1 MVNQTENSAELFAV
15 VGAGYRTYE
24 PPKRKRT
31 FREKLKGKPI
41 FSPILRFEK
50 REIHT
55 VFLCFPNLAL
65 TKNLSPRLLA
75 KSCGAALKT
84 GISGR
89 KTRKK
94 EDRMPK
100 RKPSFNTIY
109 ISERVQE
116 CLRPIARCALTTVVA
131 PMGYGK
137 TTAINWFLAE
147 KTKGGKAVAIRLSIY
162 SEKLPMLWRSAQDAF
177 RFAGLDVLSAFDFP
191 TGEAAA
197 TLVLEELCR
206 AFSSGKTAYYLFL
219 DDFHLLRDER
229 AVRFICRISARLPEN
244 AHLIVASRDRFLP
257 AGEIVRLGGNL
268 HQIGMEQLRLNHT
281 ELAVYAHRC
290 GADLSEQQL
299 EALLRSSEGWFS
311 AIYLNLR
318 ALSERGRLPDGS
330 SDIFEMF
337 TAAMIDPLEPD
348 RQEFLAVMGL
358 ADEFTAEMAR
368 FVTENPETDAI
379 IQDLTCQNAFVTR
392 LPDSQR
398 YRFHHMMKECAL
410 RKFHT
415 LPQTVQTRYWNRFG
429 SWYGAHGQYLHAL
442 GAYGRSGNNDAALTI
457 IEKDAGNLLS
467 ALHPEELL
475 ERLNA
480 CPEEVLMRHPT
491 AILVLMRRL
500 FTWRQIPKMLQLKA
514 LLERAIAERSDMPE
528 EERGNL
534 LGECDLIMSFL
545 MYNDITKMSQLHRSA
560 SRQMSRPAVT
570 IQAGSSWTFGSPSV
584 LMMYYRAP
592 GELQKEM
599 HEMHECMPHYYRIT
613 NGHGLG
619 AELVMDAEASFM
631 QGKLREAEIGLA
643 RARAAI
649 AGSGQEN
656 MALCCDFLELRLLG
670 SGGRRRLDVKARAEA
685 LLARHDVVLL
695 NMFESILA
703 YYYALLQEAE
713 KIPDVFRIH
722 RLDTVNYFA
731 PGKPMMELIENQV
744 YLAQGEFPRVI
755 GRSEP
760 QLAVCESLHYA
771 LVALHIRLQT
781 ASAYEALGNRAMAR
795 KLLVRALEDAEP
807 DGFVLPFAENA
818 PYLMDHY
825 SALSRELETPF
836 AASVC
841 ELSGR
846 WLSRQQT
853 SGSRQE
859 PIEALRELSERE
871 RSVAQLMALRKT
883 NREIAETLFLS
894 EGTVKQYINRIYSK
908 LQLTGTAQE
917 KRRALTALLQK
928 N

>member
-1 MVNQTENSAELFAV
+1 
-15 VGAGYRTYE
+15 
-24 PPKRKRT
+24 
-31 FREKLKGKPI
+31 
-41 FSPILRFEK
+41 
-50 REIHT
+50 
-55 VFLCFPNLAL
+55 
-65 TKNLSPRLLA
+65 
-75 KSCGAALKT
+75 
-84 GISGR
+84 
-89 KTRKK
+89 
-94 EDRMPK
+94 MPK

-268 HQIGMEQLRLNHT
+268 HQIGMEHLRLNHT

-290 GADLSEQQL
+290 GAELSEQQL

-318 ALSERGRLPDGS
+318 ALSERGRLPDAS

-337 TAAMIDPLEPD
+337 TAAMIDPLPPG

-410 RKFHT
+410 RKFRT
-415 LPQTVQTRYWNRFG
+415 LPEQSQICYWNRFG
-429 SWYGAHGQYLHAL
+429 SWYGAQGQYLHAL
-442 GAYGRSGNNDAALTI
+442 SAYRMSGNSDAALTI

-480 CPEEVLMRHPT
+480 CPEEVLTRHPT

-514 LLERAIAERSDMPE
+514 LLERAIAESPDMPE

-545 MYNDITKMSQLHRSA
+545 MYNDITKMSELHRSA

-592 GELQKEM
+592 GELQKET

-631 QGKLREAEIGLA
+631 QGKLREAEIGLE

-649 AGSGQEN
+649 AGSRQEN
-656 MALCCDFLELRLLG
+656 MALCCDFLELRLLR

-713 KIPDVFRIH
+713 KIPDVFRLH

-760 QLAVCESLHYA
+760 LLSGCESLHYA

-818 PYLMDHY
+818 PYLMNHY

-841 ELSGR
+841 ELSER
-846 WLSRQQT
+846 WPSRQQT

>member
-1 MVNQTENSAELFAV
+1 
-15 VGAGYRTYE
+15 
-24 PPKRKRT
+24 
-31 FREKLKGKPI
+31 
-41 FSPILRFEK
+41 
-50 REIHT
+50 
-55 VFLCFPNLAL
+55 
-65 TKNLSPRLLA
+65 
-75 KSCGAALKT
+75 
-84 GISGR
+84 
-89 KTRKK
+89 
-94 EDRMPK
+94 MPK

-147 KTKGGKAVAIRLSIY
+147 KTKGGKAVAIRMSIY

-257 AGEIVRLGGNL
+257 AGGIVRLGGNL
-268 HQIGMEQLRLNHT
+268 HQIGMEHLRLNHT

-290 GADLSEQQL
+290 GAELSEQQL

-318 ALSERGRLPDGS
+318 ALSERGRLPDAS

-337 TAAMIDPLEPD
+337 TAAMIDPLPPG

-410 RKFHT
+410 RKFRT
-415 LPQTVQTRYWNRFG
+415 LPEQSQICYWNRFG
-429 SWYGAHGQYLHAL
+429 SWYGAQGQYLHAL
-442 GAYGRSGNNDAALTI
+442 GAYGRSGNSDAALTI

-480 CPEEVLMRHPT
+480 CPEEVLTRHPT

-514 LLERAIAERSDMPE
+514 LLERAIAESPDMPE

-545 MYNDITKMSQLHRSA
+545 MYNDITKMSELHRSA

-592 GELQKEM
+592 GELQKETR
-599 HEMHECMPHYYRIT
+599 EMHECMPHYYRIT

-631 QGKLREAEIGLA
+631 QGKLHEAEIGLA

-713 KIPDVFRIH
+713 KIPDVFRLH

-755 GRSEP
+755 GRSEA
-760 QLAVCESLHYA
+760 LMSGCESLHYA

-818 PYLMDHY
+818 PYLMNHY

-841 ELSGR
+841 ELSER

>member
-1 MVNQTENSAELFAV
+1 
-15 VGAGYRTYE
+15 
-24 PPKRKRT
+24 
-31 FREKLKGKPI
+31 
-41 FSPILRFEK
+41 
-50 REIHT
+50 
-55 VFLCFPNLAL
+55 
-65 TKNLSPRLLA
+65 
-75 KSCGAALKT
+75 
-84 GISGR
+84 
-89 KTRKK
+89 
-94 EDRMPK
+94 MPK

-268 HQIGMEQLRLNHT
+268 HQIGMEHLRLNHT

-290 GADLSEQQL
+290 GAELSEQQL

-318 ALSERGRLPDGS
+318 ALSERGRLPDAS

-337 TAAMIDPLEPD
+337 TAAMIDPLPPG

-410 RKFHT
+410 RKFRT
-415 LPQTVQTRYWNRFG
+415 LPEQSQICYWNRFG
-429 SWYGAHGQYLHAL
+429 SWYGAQGQYLHAL
-442 GAYGRSGNNDAALTI
+442 SAYRMSGNSDAALTI

-480 CPEEVLMRHPT
+480 CPEEVLTRHPT

-514 LLERAIAERSDMPE
+514 LLERAIAESPDMPE

-545 MYNDITKMSQLHRSA
+545 MYNDITKMSELHRSA

-592 GELQKEM
+592 GELQKET

-631 QGKLREAEIGLA
+631 QGKLREAEIGLE

-649 AGSGQEN
+649 VGSGQEN
-656 MALCCDFLELRLLG
+656 MALCCDFLELRLLR

-713 KIPDVFRIH
+713 KIPDVFRLH

-760 QLAVCESLHYA
+760 LLSGCESLHYA

-795 KLLVRALEDAEP
+795 KLLIRALEDAEP

-818 PYLMDHY
+818 PYLMNHY

-841 ELSGR
+841 ELSER

>member
-1 MVNQTENSAELFAV
+1 
-15 VGAGYRTYE
+15 
-24 PPKRKRT
+24 
-31 FREKLKGKPI
+31 
-41 FSPILRFEK
+41 
-50 REIHT
+50 
-55 VFLCFPNLAL
+55 
-65 TKNLSPRLLA
+65 
-75 KSCGAALKT
+75 
-84 GISGR
+84 
-89 KTRKK
+89 
-94 EDRMPK
+94 MPK

-109 ISERVQE
+109 ISKRVQE
-116 CLRPIARCALTTVVA
+116 CLCPIAHCALTTVVA

-147 KTKGGKAVAIRLSIY
+147 KTKGGKAVAIRMSIY

-177 RFAGLDVLSAFDFP
+177 RFAGLDVLSAYDFP

-229 AVRFICRISARLPEN
+229 AVRFICRISARLPDN

-268 HQIGMEQLRLNHT
+268 HQIGMEHLRLNHT

-290 GADLSEQQL
+290 GAELSEQQL

-318 ALSERGRLPDGS
+318 ALSERGRLPDAS

-337 TAAMIDPLEPD
+337 TAAMIDPLPPG

-410 RKFHT
+410 RKFRT
-415 LPQTVQTRYWNRFG
+415 LPEQSQICYWNRFG

-480 CPEEVLMRHPT
+480 CPEEVLTRHPT

-514 LLERAIAERSDMPE
+514 LLERAIAESPDMPE

-545 MYNDITKMSQLHRSA
+545 LYNDITKMSRLHRSA

-592 GELQKEM
+592 GELQKET

-631 QGKLREAEIGLA
+631 QGKLREAEIGLE

-649 AGSGQEN
+649 AGSRQEN
-656 MALCCDFLELRLLG
+656 MALCCDFLELRLLR
-670 SGGRRRLDVKARAEA
+670 SGGRHRLDIKARAEA

-703 YYYALLQEAE
+703 YYYALLQEPE
-713 KIPDVFRIH
+713 KIPDVFRLH

-760 QLAVCESLHYA
+760 LLSGCGSLHYA

-818 PYLMDHY
+818 PYLMNHY

-836 AASVC
+836 AAAVC
-841 ELSGR
+841 ELSER

-859 PIEALRELSERE
+859 PIKALRELSERE

>member
-1 MVNQTENSAELFAV
+1 
-15 VGAGYRTYE
+15 
-24 PPKRKRT
+24 
-31 FREKLKGKPI
+31 
-41 FSPILRFEK
+41 
-50 REIHT
+50 
-55 VFLCFPNLAL
+55 
-65 TKNLSPRLLA
+65 
-75 KSCGAALKT
+75 
-84 GISGR
+84 
-89 KTRKK
+89 
-94 EDRMPK
+94 MPK

-147 KTKGGKAVAIRLSIY
+147 KTKGGKAVAIRMSIY

-268 HQIGMEQLRLNHT
+268 HQIGMEHLRLNHT

-290 GADLSEQQL
+290 GAELSEQQL

-318 ALSERGRLPDGS
+318 ALSERGRLPDVS

-337 TAAMIDPLEPD
+337 TAAMIDPLPPG

-410 RKFHT
+410 RKFRT
-415 LPQTVQTRYWNRFG
+415 LPEQSQICYWNRFG
-429 SWYGAHGQYLHAL
+429 SWYGAQGQYLHAL
-442 GAYGRSGNNDAALTI
+442 GAYGRSGNSDAALTI

-480 CPEEVLMRHPT
+480 CPEEVLTRHPT

-514 LLERAIAERSDMPE
+514 LLERAIAESPDMPE

-545 MYNDITKMSQLHRSA
+545 MYNDITKMSELHRSA

-592 GELQKEM
+592 GELQKETR
-599 HEMHECMPHYYRIT
+599 EMHECMPHYYRIT

-631 QGKLREAEIGLA
+631 QGKLHEAEIGLA

-713 KIPDVFRIH
+713 KIPDVFRLH

-760 QLAVCESLHYA
+760 LLSGCESLHYA

-818 PYLMDHY
+818 PYLMNHY

-841 ELSGR
+841 ELSER

-859 PIEALRELSERE
+859 PIEALRELSESE

>member
-1 MVNQTENSAELFAV
+1 
-15 VGAGYRTYE
+15 
-24 PPKRKRT
+24 
-31 FREKLKGKPI
+31 
-41 FSPILRFEK
+41 
-50 REIHT
+50 
-55 VFLCFPNLAL
+55 
-65 TKNLSPRLLA
+65 
-75 KSCGAALKT
+75 
-84 GISGR
+84 
-89 KTRKK
+89 
-94 EDRMPK
+94 MPK

-191 TGEAAA
+191 TSEAAA

-229 AVRFICRISARLPEN
+229 AVRFICRISARLPDN

-268 HQIGMEQLRLNHT
+268 HQIGMEHLRLNHT

-290 GADLSEQQL
+290 GAELSEQQL

-318 ALSERGRLPDGS
+318 ALSERGRLPDAS

-337 TAAMIDPLEPD
+337 TAAMIDPLPPG

-410 RKFHT
+410 RKFRT
-415 LPQTVQTRYWNRFG
+415 LPEQSQICYWNRFG
-429 SWYGAHGQYLHAL
+429 SWYGAQGQYLHAL
-442 GAYGRSGNNDAALTI
+442 GAYRMSGNSDAALTI

-480 CPEEVLMRHPT
+480 CPEEVLTRHPT

-514 LLERAIAERSDMPE
+514 LLERAIAESPDMPE

-545 MYNDITKMSQLHRSA
+545 MYNDITKMSELHRSA

-592 GELQKEM
+592 GELQKET

-649 AGSGQEN
+649 VGSGQEN
-656 MALCCDFLELRLLG
+656 MALCCDFLELRLLR

-713 KIPDVFRIH
+713 KIPDVFRLH

-760 QLAVCESLHYA
+760 LLSGCESLHYA

-818 PYLMDHY
+818 PYLMNHY

-841 ELSGR
+841 EASGQ

>member
-1 MVNQTENSAELFAV
+1 
-15 VGAGYRTYE
+15 
-24 PPKRKRT
+24 
-31 FREKLKGKPI
+31 
-41 FSPILRFEK
+41 
-50 REIHT
+50 
-55 VFLCFPNLAL
+55 
-65 TKNLSPRLLA
+65 
-75 KSCGAALKT
+75 
-84 GISGR
+84 
-89 KTRKK
+89 
-94 EDRMPK
+94 MPK

-191 TGEAAA
+191 TSEAAA

-268 HQIGMEQLRLNHT
+268 HQIGMEHLRLNHT

-290 GADLSEQQL
+290 GAELSEQQL

-318 ALSERGRLPDGS
+318 ALSERGRLPDAS

-337 TAAMIDPLEPD
+337 TAAMIDPLPPD

-410 RKFHT
+410 RKFRT
-415 LPQTVQTRYWNRFG
+415 LPEQSQICYWNRFG
-429 SWYGAHGQYLHAL
+429 SWYGVQGQYLHAL
-442 GAYGRSGNNDAALTI
+442 GAYGRSGNSDAALTI

-514 LLERAIAERSDMPE
+514 LLERAIAESPDMPE

-545 MYNDITKMSQLHRSA
+545 MYNDITKMSELHRSA
-560 SRQMSRPAVT
+560 SRQMSRSAVT

-592 GELQKEM
+592 GELQKET

-631 QGKLREAEIGLA
+631 QGKLHEAEIGLA

-713 KIPDVFRIH
+713 KIPDVFRLH

-760 QLAVCESLHYA
+760 LLSGCESLHYA

-795 KLLVRALEDAEP
+795 KLLARALEDAEP

-818 PYLMDHY
+818 PYLMNHY

-841 ELSGR
+841 ELSER

>member
-1 MVNQTENSAELFAV
+1 
-15 VGAGYRTYE
+15 
-24 PPKRKRT
+24 
-31 FREKLKGKPI
+31 
-41 FSPILRFEK
+41 
-50 REIHT
+50 
-55 VFLCFPNLAL
+55 
-65 TKNLSPRLLA
+65 
-75 KSCGAALKT
+75 
-84 GISGR
+84 
-89 KTRKK
+89 
-94 EDRMPK
+94 MPK

-147 KTKGGKAVAIRLSIY
+147 KTKGGKAVAIRMSIY

-268 HQIGMEQLRLNHT
+268 HQIGMEHLRLNHT

-290 GADLSEQQL
+290 GAELSEQQL

-318 ALSERGRLPDGS
+318 ALSERGRLPDAS

-337 TAAMIDPLEPD
+337 TAAMIDPLPPG

-410 RKFHT
+410 RKFRT
-415 LPQTVQTRYWNRFG
+415 LPEQSQICYWNRFG
-429 SWYGAHGQYLHAL
+429 SWYGAQGQYLHAL
-442 GAYGRSGNNDAALTI
+442 GAYGRSGNSDAALTI

-480 CPEEVLMRHPT
+480 CPEEVLTRHPT

-514 LLERAIAERSDMPE
+514 LLERAIAESPDMPE

-545 MYNDITKMSQLHRSA
+545 MYNDITKMSELHRSA

-592 GELQKEM
+592 GELQKET

-631 QGKLREAEIGLA
+631 QGKLHEAEIGLA

-713 KIPDVFRIH
+713 RIPDVFRLH

-760 QLAVCESLHYA
+760 LLSGCESLHYA

-818 PYLMDHY
+818 PYLMNHY

-841 ELSGR
+841 ELSER

-859 PIEALRELSERE
+859 PIEALRELSESE

>member
-1 MVNQTENSAELFAV
+1 
-15 VGAGYRTYE
+15 
-24 PPKRKRT
+24 
-31 FREKLKGKPI
+31 
-41 FSPILRFEK
+41 
-50 REIHT
+50 
-55 VFLCFPNLAL
+55 
-65 TKNLSPRLLA
+65 
-75 KSCGAALKT
+75 
-84 GISGR
+84 
-89 KTRKK
+89 
-94 EDRMPK
+94 MPK

-109 ISERVQE
+109 ISKRVQE
-116 CLRPIARCALTTVVA
+116 CLCPIAHCALTTVVA

-147 KTKGGKAVAIRLSIY
+147 KTKGGKAVAIRMSIY

-177 RFAGLDVLSAFDFP
+177 RFAGLDVLSAYDFP

-229 AVRFICRISARLPEN
+229 AVRFICRISARLPDN

-268 HQIGMEQLRLNHT
+268 HQIGMEHLRLNHT

-290 GADLSEQQL
+290 GAELSEQQL

-318 ALSERGRLPDGS
+318 ALSERGRLPDAS

-337 TAAMIDPLEPD
+337 TAAMIDPLPPG

-410 RKFHT
+410 RKFRT
-415 LPQTVQTRYWNRFG
+415 LPEQSQICYWNRFG

-480 CPEEVLMRHPT
+480 CPEEVLTRHPT

-514 LLERAIAERSDMPE
+514 LLERAIAESPDMPE

-545 MYNDITKMSQLHRSA
+545 MYNDITKMSRLHRSA

-592 GELQKEM
+592 GELQKET

-631 QGKLREAEIGLA
+631 QGKLREAEIGLE

-656 MALCCDFLELRLLG
+656 MALCCDFLELRLLR
-670 SGGRRRLDVKARAEA
+670 SGGRHRLDIKARAEA

-703 YYYALLQEAE
+703 YYYALLQEPE

-760 QLAVCESLHYA
+760 LLSVCGSLHYA

-818 PYLMDHY
+818 PYLMNHY

-841 ELSGR
+841 ELSEC
-846 WLSRQQT
+846 WLSWQQT

>member
-1 MVNQTENSAELFAV
+1 
-15 VGAGYRTYE
+15 
-24 PPKRKRT
+24 
-31 FREKLKGKPI
+31 
-41 FSPILRFEK
+41 
-50 REIHT
+50 
-55 VFLCFPNLAL
+55 
-65 TKNLSPRLLA
+65 
-75 KSCGAALKT
+75 
-84 GISGR
+84 
-89 KTRKK
+89 
-94 EDRMPK
+94 MPK

-268 HQIGMEQLRLNHT
+268 HQIGMEHLRLNHT

-290 GADLSEQQL
+290 GAELSEQQL

-318 ALSERGRLPDGS
+318 ALSERGRLPDAS

-337 TAAMIDPLEPD
+337 TAAMIDPLPPG

-410 RKFHT
+410 RKFRT
-415 LPQTVQTRYWNRFG
+415 LPEQSQICYWNRFG
-429 SWYGAHGQYLHAL
+429 SWYGAQGQYLHAL
-442 GAYGRSGNNDAALTI
+442 SAYRMSGNSDAALTI

-480 CPEEVLMRHPT
+480 CPEEVLTRHPT

-514 LLERAIAERSDMPE
+514 LLERAIAESPDMPE

-545 MYNDITKMSQLHRSA
+545 MYNDITKMSELHRSA

-592 GELQKEM
+592 GELQKET

-631 QGKLREAEIGLA
+631 QGNLREAEIGLE

-649 AGSGQEN
+649 AGSRQEN
-656 MALCCDFLELRLLG
+656 MALCCDFLELRLLR

-713 KIPDVFRIH
+713 KIPDVFRLH

-744 YLAQGEFPRVI
+744 YLAQGEFPRII

-760 QLAVCESLHYA
+760 LLSGCESLHYA

-818 PYLMDHY
+818 PYLMNHY

-841 ELSGR
+841 ELSER
-846 WLSRQQT
+846 WLSRKET
-853 SGSRQE
+853 SGAPCE
-859 PIEALRELSERE
+859 LPEALRELSERE

>member
-1 MVNQTENSAELFAV
+1 
-15 VGAGYRTYE
+15 
-24 PPKRKRT
+24 
-31 FREKLKGKPI
+31 
-41 FSPILRFEK
+41 
-50 REIHT
+50 
-55 VFLCFPNLAL
+55 
-65 TKNLSPRLLA
+65 
-75 KSCGAALKT
+75 
-84 GISGR
+84 
-89 KTRKK
+89 
-94 EDRMPK
+94 MPK

-177 RFAGLDVLSAFDFP
+177 RFAGLDVLSAYDFP

-268 HQIGMEQLRLNHT
+268 HQIGMEHLRLNHT

-290 GADLSEQQL
+290 GAELSEQQL

-318 ALSERGRLPDGS
+318 ALSERGRLPDAS

-337 TAAMIDPLEPD
+337 TAAMIDPLPPG

-410 RKFHT
+410 RKFRT
-415 LPQTVQTRYWNRFG
+415 LPEQSQICYWNRFG
-429 SWYGAHGQYLHAL
+429 SWYGAQGQYLHAL
-442 GAYGRSGNNDAALTI
+442 GAYGRSGNSDAALTI

-480 CPEEVLMRHPT
+480 CPEEVLTRHPT

-514 LLERAIAERSDMPE
+514 LLERAIAESPDMPE

-545 MYNDITKMSQLHRSA
+545 MYNDITKMSELHRSA

-592 GELQKEM
+592 GELQKET

-631 QGKLREAEIGLA
+631 QGKLHEAEIGLA

-670 SGGRRRLDVKARAEA
+670 SGGKRRLDVKARAEA

-713 KIPDVFRIH
+713 KIPDVFRLH

-760 QLAVCESLHYA
+760 LLSGCESLHYA

-818 PYLMDHY
+818 PYLMNHY

-841 ELSGR
+841 ELSER

>member
-1 MVNQTENSAELFAV
+1 
-15 VGAGYRTYE
+15 
-24 PPKRKRT
+24 
-31 FREKLKGKPI
+31 
-41 FSPILRFEK
+41 
-50 REIHT
+50 
-55 VFLCFPNLAL
+55 
-65 TKNLSPRLLA
+65 
-75 KSCGAALKT
+75 
-84 GISGR
+84 
-89 KTRKK
+89 
-94 EDRMPK
+94 MPK

-116 CLRPIARCALTTVVA
+116 CLRPIAHCALTTVVA

-147 KTKGGKAVAIRLSIY
+147 KTKGGKAVAIRMSIY

-191 TGEAAA
+191 TSEAAA

-268 HQIGMEQLRLNHT
+268 HQIGMEHLRLNHT

-290 GADLSEQQL
+290 GAELSEQQL

-318 ALSERGRLPDGS
+318 ALSERGRLPDAS

-337 TAAMIDPLEPD
+337 TAAMIDPLPPD

-410 RKFHT
+410 RKFRT
-415 LPQTVQTRYWNRFG
+415 LPEQSQICYWNRFG
-429 SWYGAHGQYLHAL
+429 SWYGAQGQYLHAL
-442 GAYGRSGNNDAALTI
+442 GAYGRSGNSDAALTI

-480 CPEEVLMRHPT
+480 CPEEVLTRHPT

-514 LLERAIAERSDMPE
+514 LLERAIAESPDMPE

-545 MYNDITKMSQLHRSA
+545 MYNDITKMSELHRSA

-592 GELQKEM
+592 GELQKET

-631 QGKLREAEIGLA
+631 QGKLHEAEIGLA

-713 KIPDVFRIH
+713 KIPDVFRLH

-760 QLAVCESLHYA
+760 LLSGCESLHYA

-818 PYLMDHY
+818 PYLMNHY

-841 ELSGR
+841 ELSER

>member
-1 MVNQTENSAELFAV
+1 
-15 VGAGYRTYE
+15 
-24 PPKRKRT
+24 
-31 FREKLKGKPI
+31 
-41 FSPILRFEK
+41 
-50 REIHT
+50 
-55 VFLCFPNLAL
+55 
-65 TKNLSPRLLA
+65 
-75 KSCGAALKT
+75 
-84 GISGR
+84 
-89 KTRKK
+89 
-94 EDRMPK
+94 MPK

-147 KTKGGKAVAIRLSIY
+147 KTKGGKAVAIRMSIY

-268 HQIGMEQLRLNHT
+268 HQIGMEHLRLNHT

-290 GADLSEQQL
+290 GAELSEQQL

-318 ALSERGRLPDGS
+318 ALSERGRLPDAS

-337 TAAMIDPLEPD
+337 TAAMIDPLPPG

-410 RKFHT
+410 RKFRT
-415 LPQTVQTRYWNRFG
+415 LPEQSQICYWNRFG
-429 SWYGAHGQYLHAL
+429 SWYGAQGQYLHAL
-442 GAYGRSGNNDAALTI
+442 GAYGRSCNSDAALTI
-457 IEKDAGNLLS
+457 IEMAAGNLLS

-480 CPEEVLMRHPT
+480 CPEEVLTRHPT

-514 LLERAIAERSDMPE
+514 LLERAIAESPDMPE

-545 MYNDITKMSQLHRSA
+545 MYNDITKMSELHRSA

-592 GELQKEM
+592 GELQKETR
-599 HEMHECMPHYYRIT
+599 EMHECMPHYYRIT

-631 QGKLREAEIGLA
+631 QGKLHEAEIGLA

-713 KIPDVFRIH
+713 KIPDVFRLH

-760 QLAVCESLHYA
+760 LLSGCESLHYA

-818 PYLMDHY
+818 PYLMNHY

-841 ELSGR
+841 EASGQ
-846 WLSRQQT
+846 WLSRKET
-853 SGSRQE
+853 SGAPCE
-859 PIEALRELSERE
+859 LPEALLELSERE

>member
-1 MVNQTENSAELFAV
+1 
-15 VGAGYRTYE
+15 
-24 PPKRKRT
+24 
-31 FREKLKGKPI
+31 
-41 FSPILRFEK
+41 
-50 REIHT
+50 
-55 VFLCFPNLAL
+55 
-65 TKNLSPRLLA
+65 
-75 KSCGAALKT
+75 
-84 GISGR
+84 
-89 KTRKK
+89 
-94 EDRMPK
+94 MPK

-147 KTKGGKAVAIRLSIY
+147 KTKGGKAVAIRMSIY

-244 AHLIVASRDRFLP
+244 AHLIDASRDRFLP

-268 HQIGMEQLRLNHT
+268 HQIGMEHLRLNHT

-290 GADLSEQQL
+290 GAELSEQQL

-318 ALSERGRLPDGS
+318 ALSERGRLPDAS

-337 TAAMIDPLEPD
+337 TAAMIDPLPPG

-410 RKFHT
+410 RKFRT
-415 LPQTVQTRYWNRFG
+415 LPEQSQICYWNRFG
-429 SWYGAHGQYLHAL
+429 SWYGAQGQYLHAL
-442 GAYGRSGNNDAALTI
+442 GAYGRSGNSDAALTI

-480 CPEEVLMRHPT
+480 CPEEVLTRHPT

-514 LLERAIAERSDMPE
+514 LLERAIAESTDMPE

-545 MYNDITKMSQLHRSA
+545 MYNDITKMSELHRSA

-592 GELQKEM
+592 GELQKET

-631 QGKLREAEIGLA
+631 QGKLHEAEIGLA

-713 KIPDVFRIH
+713 KIPDVFRLH

-760 QLAVCESLHYA
+760 LLSGCESLHYA

-818 PYLMDHY
+818 PYLMNHY

-841 ELSGR
+841 ELSER

-859 PIEALRELSERE
+859 PIEALRELSESE

-883 NREIAETLFLS
+883 NREIAEALFLS

-917 KRRALTALLQK
+917 KRRALTALMQK

>member
-1 MVNQTENSAELFAV
+1 
-15 VGAGYRTYE
+15 
-24 PPKRKRT
+24 
-31 FREKLKGKPI
+31 
-41 FSPILRFEK
+41 
-50 REIHT
+50 
-55 VFLCFPNLAL
+55 
-65 TKNLSPRLLA
+65 
-75 KSCGAALKT
+75 
-84 GISGR
+84 
-89 KTRKK
+89 
-94 EDRMPK
+94 MPK

-109 ISERVQE
+109 ISKRVQE
-116 CLRPIARCALTTVVA
+116 CLCPIAHCALTTVVA

-147 KTKGGKAVAIRLSIY
+147 KTKGGKAVAIRMSIY

-177 RFAGLDVLSAFDFP
+177 RFAGLDVLSAYDFP

-229 AVRFICRISARLPEN
+229 AVRFICRISARLPDN

-268 HQIGMEQLRLNHT
+268 HQIGMEHLRLNHT

-290 GADLSEQQL
+290 GAELSEQQL

-318 ALSERGRLPDGS
+318 ALSERGRLPDAS

-337 TAAMIDPLEPD
+337 TAAMIDPLPPG

-410 RKFHT
+410 RKFRT
-415 LPQTVQTRYWNRFG
+415 LPEQSQTRYWNRFG

-480 CPEEVLMRHPT
+480 CPEEVLTRHPT

-514 LLERAIAERSDMPE
+514 LLERAIAESPDMPE

-545 MYNDITKMSQLHRSA
+545 LYNDITKMSRLHRSA

-592 GELQKEM
+592 GELQKET

-631 QGKLREAEIGLA
+631 QGKLREAEIGLE

-656 MALCCDFLELRLLG
+656 MALCCDFLELRLLR
-670 SGGRRRLDVKARAEA
+670 SGGRHRLDIKARAEA

-703 YYYALLQEAE
+703 YYYALLQEPE
-713 KIPDVFRIH
+713 KIPDVFRLH

-760 QLAVCESLHYA
+760 LLSGCGSLHYA

-818 PYLMDHY
+818 PYLMNHY

-841 ELSGR
+841 ELSER
-846 WLSRQQT
+846 WLSQQQT

>member
-1 MVNQTENSAELFAV
+1 
-15 VGAGYRTYE
+15 
-24 PPKRKRT
+24 
-31 FREKLKGKPI
+31 
-41 FSPILRFEK
+41 
-50 REIHT
+50 
-55 VFLCFPNLAL
+55 
-65 TKNLSPRLLA
+65 
-75 KSCGAALKT
+75 
-84 GISGR
+84 
-89 KTRKK
+89 
-94 EDRMPK
+94 MPK

-147 KTKGGKAVAIRLSIY
+147 KTKGGKAVAIRMSIY

-268 HQIGMEQLRLNHT
+268 HQIGMEHLRLNHT

-290 GADLSEQQL
+290 GAELSEQQL

-318 ALSERGRLPDGS
+318 ALSERGRLPDAS

-337 TAAMIDPLEPD
+337 TAAMIDPLPPG

-358 ADEFTAEMAR
+358 ADEFTAKMAR

-410 RKFHT
+410 RKFRT
-415 LPQTVQTRYWNRFG
+415 LPEQSQICYWNRFG
-429 SWYGAHGQYLHAL
+429 SWYGAQGQYLHAL
-442 GAYGRSGNNDAALTI
+442 GAYGRSGNSDAALTI

-480 CPEEVLMRHPT
+480 CPEEVLTRHPT

-514 LLERAIAERSDMPE
+514 LLERAIAESPDMPE

-545 MYNDITKMSQLHRSA
+545 MYNDITKMSELHRSA

-592 GELQKEM
+592 GELQKETR
-599 HEMHECMPHYYRIT
+599 EMHECMPHYYRIT

-631 QGKLREAEIGLA
+631 QGKLHEAEIGLA

-713 KIPDVFRIH
+713 KIPDVFRLH

-760 QLAVCESLHYA
+760 LLSGCESLHYA

-818 PYLMDHY
+818 PYLMNHY

-841 ELSGR
+841 ELSER

-859 PIEALRELSERE
+859 PIEALRELSESE

>member
-1 MVNQTENSAELFAV
+1 
-15 VGAGYRTYE
+15 
-24 PPKRKRT
+24 
-31 FREKLKGKPI
+31 
-41 FSPILRFEK
+41 
-50 REIHT
+50 
-55 VFLCFPNLAL
+55 
-65 TKNLSPRLLA
+65 
-75 KSCGAALKT
+75 
-84 GISGR
+84 
-89 KTRKK
+89 
-94 EDRMPK
+94 MPK

-116 CLRPIARCALTTVVA
+116 CLRPIACCALTTVVA

-191 TGEAAA
+191 TSEAAA

-229 AVRFICRISARLPEN
+229 AVRFICRISARLPDN

-268 HQIGMEQLRLNHT
+268 HQIGMEHLRLNHT

-290 GADLSEQQL
+290 GAELSEQQL

-318 ALSERGRLPDGS
+318 ALSERGRLPDAS

-337 TAAMIDPLEPD
+337 TAAMIDPLPPG

-410 RKFHT
+410 RKFRT
-415 LPQTVQTRYWNRFG
+415 LPEQSQICYWNRFG
-429 SWYGAHGQYLHAL
+429 SWYGAQGQYLHAL
-442 GAYGRSGNNDAALTI
+442 SAYRMSGNSDAALTI

-480 CPEEVLMRHPT
+480 CPEEVLTRHPT

-514 LLERAIAERSDMPE
+514 LLERAIAESPDMPE

-545 MYNDITKMSQLHRSA
+545 MYNDITKMSELHRSA

-592 GELQKEM
+592 GELQKET

-631 QGKLREAEIGLA
+631 QGKLREAEIGLE

-649 AGSGQEN
+649 VGSGQEN
-656 MALCCDFLELRLLG
+656 MALCCDFLELRLLR

-713 KIPDVFRIH
+713 KIPDVFRLH

-760 QLAVCESLHYA
+760 LLSGCESLHYA

-795 KLLVRALEDAEP
+795 KLLIRALEDAEP

-818 PYLMDHY
+818 PYLMNHY

-841 ELSGR
+841 EASGQ
-846 WLSRQQT
+846 WLSRKET
-853 SGSRQE
+853 SGAPCE
-859 PIEALRELSERE
+859 LPEALRELSERE

>member
-1 MVNQTENSAELFAV
+1 
-15 VGAGYRTYE
+15 
-24 PPKRKRT
+24 
-31 FREKLKGKPI
+31 
-41 FSPILRFEK
+41 
-50 REIHT
+50 
-55 VFLCFPNLAL
+55 
-65 TKNLSPRLLA
+65 
-75 KSCGAALKT
+75 
-84 GISGR
+84 
-89 KTRKK
+89 
-94 EDRMPK
+94 MPK

-147 KTKGGKAVAIRLSIY
+147 KTKGGKAVAIRMSIY

-268 HQIGMEQLRLNHT
+268 HQIGMEHLRLNHT

-290 GADLSEQQL
+290 GAELSEQQL

-318 ALSERGRLPDGS
+318 ALSERGRLPDAS

-337 TAAMIDPLEPD
+337 TAAMIDPLPPG
-348 RQEFLAVMGL
+348 RQEFLAVLGL

-410 RKFHT
+410 RKFRT
-415 LPQTVQTRYWNRFG
+415 LPEQSQICYWNRFG
-429 SWYGAHGQYLHAL
+429 SWYGAQGQYLHAL
-442 GAYGRSGNNDAALTI
+442 SAYRMSGNSDAALTI

-480 CPEEVLMRHPT
+480 CPEEVLTRHPT

-514 LLERAIAERSDMPE
+514 LLERAIAESPDMPE

-545 MYNDITKMSQLHRSA
+545 MYNDITKMSELHRSA

-592 GELQKEM
+592 GELQKET

-631 QGKLREAEIGLA
+631 QGKLHEAEIGLE

-649 AGSGQEN
+649 VGSRQEN
-656 MALCCDFLELRLLG
+656 MALCCDFLELRLLR

-713 KIPDVFRIH
+713 KIPDVFRLH

-760 QLAVCESLHYA
+760 LLSGCESLHYA

-818 PYLMDHY
+818 PYLMNHY

-841 ELSGR
+841 ELSER

>member
-1 MVNQTENSAELFAV
+1 
-15 VGAGYRTYE
+15 
-24 PPKRKRT
+24 
-31 FREKLKGKPI
+31 
-41 FSPILRFEK
+41 
-50 REIHT
+50 
-55 VFLCFPNLAL
+55 
-65 TKNLSPRLLA
+65 
-75 KSCGAALKT
+75 
-84 GISGR
+84 
-89 KTRKK
+89 
-94 EDRMPK
+94 MPK

-116 CLRPIARCALTTVVA
+116 CLRPIAHCALTTVVA

-191 TGEAAA
+191 TSEAAA

-268 HQIGMEQLRLNHT
+268 HQIGMEHLRLNHT

-290 GADLSEQQL
+290 GAELSEQQL

-318 ALSERGRLPDGS
+318 ALSERGRLPDAS

-337 TAAMIDPLEPD
+337 TAAMIDPLPPD

-410 RKFHT
+410 RKFRT
-415 LPQTVQTRYWNRFG
+415 LPEQSQICYWNRFG
-429 SWYGAHGQYLHAL
+429 SWYGEQGQYLHAL
-442 GAYGRSGNNDAALTI
+442 GAYGRSGNSDAALTI

-480 CPEEVLMRHPT
+480 CPEEVLTRHPT

-514 LLERAIAERSDMPE
+514 LLERAIAESPDMPE

-545 MYNDITKMSQLHRSA
+545 MYNDITKMSELHRSA
-560 SRQMSRPAVT
+560 SCQMSRPAVT

-592 GELQKEM
+592 GELQKET

-631 QGKLREAEIGLA
+631 QGKLHEAEIGLA

-713 KIPDVFRIH
+713 KIPDVFRLH

-760 QLAVCESLHYA
+760 LLSGCESLHYA

-818 PYLMDHY
+818 PYLMNHY

-841 ELSGR
+841 ELSER

>member
-1 MVNQTENSAELFAV
+1 
-15 VGAGYRTYE
+15 
-24 PPKRKRT
+24 
-31 FREKLKGKPI
+31 
-41 FSPILRFEK
+41 
-50 REIHT
+50 
-55 VFLCFPNLAL
+55 
-65 TKNLSPRLLA
+65 
-75 KSCGAALKT
+75 
-84 GISGR
+84 
-89 KTRKK
+89 
-94 EDRMPK
+94 MPK

-229 AVRFICRISARLPEN
+229 AVRFICRISARLPDN

-268 HQIGMEQLRLNHT
+268 HQIGMEHLRLNHT

-290 GADLSEQQL
+290 GAELSEQQL

-318 ALSERGRLPDGS
+318 ALSERGRLPDAS

-337 TAAMIDPLEPD
+337 TAAMIDPLPPG

-410 RKFHT
+410 RKFRT
-415 LPQTVQTRYWNRFG
+415 LPEQSQICYWNRFG

-442 GAYGRSGNNDAALTI
+442 SAYRMSGNNDAALTI

-475 ERLNA
+475 ERLDA
-480 CPEEVLMRHPT
+480 CPEEVLTRHPT

-514 LLERAIAERSDMPE
+514 LLERAIAESPDMPE

-545 MYNDITKMSQLHRSA
+545 MYNDITKMSELHRSA

-592 GELQKEM
+592 GELQKET

-656 MALCCDFLELRLLG
+656 MALCCDFLELRLLR
-670 SGGRRRLDVKARAEA
+670 SGGRHRLDIKARAEA

-713 KIPDVFRIH
+713 KIPDVFRLH

-760 QLAVCESLHYA
+760 LLSVCESLHYA

-818 PYLMDHY
+818 PYLMDLY
-825 SALSRELETPF
+825 LALSRELETPF
-836 AASVC
+836 AAAVC
-841 ELSGR
+841 EASGQ
-846 WLSRQQT
+846 WLSRKET
-853 SGSRQE
+853 SGAPCE
-859 PIEALRELSERE
+859 LPEALRELSERE
-871 RSVAQLMALRKT
+871 RSVAQMMALRKT

>member
-1 MVNQTENSAELFAV
+1 
-15 VGAGYRTYE
+15 
-24 PPKRKRT
+24 
-31 FREKLKGKPI
+31 
-41 FSPILRFEK
+41 
-50 REIHT
+50 
-55 VFLCFPNLAL
+55 
-65 TKNLSPRLLA
+65 
-75 KSCGAALKT
+75 
-84 GISGR
+84 
-89 KTRKK
+89 
-94 EDRMPK
+94 MPK

-147 KTKGGKAVAIRLSIY
+147 KTKGGKAVAIRMSIY

-268 HQIGMEQLRLNHT
+268 HQIGMEHLRLNHT

-290 GADLSEQQL
+290 GAELSEQQL

-318 ALSERGRLPDGS
+318 ALSERGRLPDAS

-337 TAAMIDPLEPD
+337 TAAMIDPLPPG

-410 RKFHT
+410 RKFRT
-415 LPQTVQTRYWNRFG
+415 LPEQSQICYWNRFG

-442 GAYGRSGNNDAALTI
+442 SAYRMSGNNDAALTI

-480 CPEEVLMRHPT
+480 CPEEVLTRHPT

-514 LLERAIAERSDMPE
+514 LLERAIAESPDMPE

-545 MYNDITKMSQLHRSA
+545 MYNDITKMSELHRSA

-592 GELQKEM
+592 GELQKET

-631 QGKLREAEIGLA
+631 QGKLREAEIGLE

-649 AGSGQEN
+649 VGSGQEN
-656 MALCCDFLELRLLG
+656 MALCCDFLELRLLR

-713 KIPDVFRIH
+713 KIPDVFRLH

-760 QLAVCESLHYA
+760 LLSGCESLHYA

-795 KLLVRALEDAEP
+795 NLLVRALEDAEP

-818 PYLMDHY
+818 PYLMNHY

-841 ELSGR
+841 ELSER

>member
-1 MVNQTENSAELFAV
+1 
-15 VGAGYRTYE
+15 
-24 PPKRKRT
+24 
-31 FREKLKGKPI
+31 
-41 FSPILRFEK
+41 
-50 REIHT
+50 
-55 VFLCFPNLAL
+55 
-65 TKNLSPRLLA
+65 
-75 KSCGAALKT
+75 
-84 GISGR
+84 
-89 KTRKK
+89 
-94 EDRMPK
+94 MPK

-147 KTKGGKAVAIRLSIY
+147 KTKGGKAVAIRMSIY

-191 TGEAAA
+191 TSEAAA

-268 HQIGMEQLRLNHT
+268 HQIGMEHLRLNHT

-290 GADLSEQQL
+290 GAELSEQQL

-318 ALSERGRLPDGS
+318 ALSERGRLPDAS

-337 TAAMIDPLEPD
+337 TAAMIDPLPPG

-410 RKFHT
+410 RKFRT
-415 LPQTVQTRYWNRFG
+415 LPEQSQICYWNRFG
-429 SWYGAHGQYLHAL
+429 SWYGAQGQYLHAL
-442 GAYGRSGNNDAALTI
+442 GAYGRSGNSDAALTI

-480 CPEEVLMRHPT
+480 CPEEVLTRHPT

-514 LLERAIAERSDMPE
+514 LLERAIAESPDMPE

-545 MYNDITKMSQLHRSA
+545 MYNDITKMSELHRSA

-592 GELQKEM
+592 GELQKETR
-599 HEMHECMPHYYRIT
+599 EMHECMPHYYRIT

-631 QGKLREAEIGLA
+631 QGKLHEAEIGLA

-713 KIPDVFRIH
+713 KIPDVFRLH

-760 QLAVCESLHYA
+760 LLSGCESLHYA

-818 PYLMDHY
+818 PYLMNHY

-841 ELSGR
+841 ELSER

-859 PIEALRELSERE
+859 PIEALRELSESE

>member
-1 MVNQTENSAELFAV
+1 M
-15 VGAGYRTYE
+15 
-24 PPKRKRT
+24 
-31 FREKLKGKPI
+31 
-41 FSPILRFEK
+41 
-50 REIHT
+50 
-55 VFLCFPNLAL
+55 
-65 TKNLSPRLLA
+65 PR
-75 KSCGAALKT
+75 
-84 GISGR
+84 
-89 KTRKK
+89 
-94 EDRMPK
+94 

-109 ISERVQE
+109 ISKRVQE
-116 CLRPIARCALTTVVA
+116 CLCPIAHCALTTVVA

-147 KTKGGKAVAIRLSIY
+147 KTKGGKAVAIRMSIY
-162 SEKLPMLWRSAQDAF
+162 SEKLPMLWLSAQDAF
-177 RFAGLDVLSAFDFP
+177 RFAGLDVLSAYDFP

-219 DDFHLLRDER
+219 ADFHLLRDER
-229 AVRFICRISARLPEN
+229 AVRFICRISARLPDN
-244 AHLIVASRDRFLP
+244 AHLNVASRDRFLP

-268 HQIGMEQLRLNHT
+268 HQIGMEHLRLNHT

-290 GADLSEQQL
+290 GAELSEQQL

-318 ALSERGRLPDGS
+318 ALSERGRLPDAS

-337 TAAMIDPLEPD
+337 TAAMIDPLPPD

-410 RKFHT
+410 RKFRT
-415 LPQTVQTRYWNRFG
+415 LPEQSQTRYWNRFG
-429 SWYGAHGQYLHAL
+429 SWYGAQGQYLHAL

-514 LLERAIAERSDMPE
+514 LLERAIAESPDMPE

-534 LGECDLIMSFL
+534 LGECALIMSFL
-545 MYNDITKMSQLHRSA
+545 LYNDITKMSRLHRSA

-592 GELQKEM
+592 GELQKET

-631 QGKLREAEIGLA
+631 QGKLREAEIGLE

-649 AGSGQEN
+649 AGSRQEN
-656 MALCCDFLELRLLG
+656 MALCCDFLELRLLR
-670 SGGRRRLDVKARAEA
+670 SGGRRRLDIKARAEA

-713 KIPDVFRIH
+713 KIPDVFRLH

-760 QLAVCESLHYA
+760 LLSGCGSLHYA

-818 PYLMDHY
+818 PYLMDLY
-825 SALSRELETPF
+825 LALSRELETPF

-841 ELSGR
+841 ELSEC

>member
-1 MVNQTENSAELFAV
+1 
-15 VGAGYRTYE
+15 
-24 PPKRKRT
+24 
-31 FREKLKGKPI
+31 
-41 FSPILRFEK
+41 
-50 REIHT
+50 
-55 VFLCFPNLAL
+55 
-65 TKNLSPRLLA
+65 
-75 KSCGAALKT
+75 
-84 GISGR
+84 
-89 KTRKK
+89 
-94 EDRMPK
+94 MPK

-116 CLRPIARCALTTVVA
+116 CLCPIAHCALTTVVA

-147 KTKGGKAVAIRLSIY
+147 KTKGGKAVAIRMSIY

-177 RFAGLDVLSAFDFP
+177 RFAGLDVLSAYDFP

-229 AVRFICRISARLPEN
+229 AVRFICRISARLPDN

-268 HQIGMEQLRLNHT
+268 HQIGMEHLRLNHT

-290 GADLSEQQL
+290 GAELSEQQL

-318 ALSERGRLPDGS
+318 ALSERGRLPDAS

-337 TAAMIDPLEPD
+337 TAAMIDPLPPG

-410 RKFHT
+410 RKFRT
-415 LPQTVQTRYWNRFG
+415 LPEQSQTRYWNRFG
-429 SWYGAHGQYLHAL
+429 VWYGAHGQYLHAL

-480 CPEEVLMRHPT
+480 CPEEVLTRHPT

-514 LLERAIAERSDMPE
+514 LLERAIAESPDMPE

-545 MYNDITKMSQLHRSA
+545 MYNDITKMSRLHRSA

-592 GELQKEM
+592 GELQKET

-631 QGKLREAEIGLA
+631 QGKLREAEIGLE

-649 AGSGQEN
+649 AGSRQEN
-656 MALCCDFLELRLLG
+656 MALCCDFLELRLLR
-670 SGGRRRLDVKARAEA
+670 SGGRHRLDIKARAEA

-703 YYYALLQEAE
+703 YYYALLQEPE
-713 KIPDVFRIH
+713 KIPDVFRLH

-760 QLAVCESLHYA
+760 LLSVCGSLHYA

-818 PYLMDHY
+818 PYLMNHY

-841 ELSGR
+841 ELSER
-846 WLSRQQT
+846 WLSQQQT

>member
-1 MVNQTENSAELFAV
+1 
-15 VGAGYRTYE
+15 
-24 PPKRKRT
+24 
-31 FREKLKGKPI
+31 
-41 FSPILRFEK
+41 
-50 REIHT
+50 
-55 VFLCFPNLAL
+55 
-65 TKNLSPRLLA
+65 
-75 KSCGAALKT
+75 
-84 GISGR
+84 
-89 KTRKK
+89 
-94 EDRMPK
+94 MPK

-147 KTKGGKAVAIRLSIY
+147 KTKGGKAVAIRMSIY

-229 AVRFICRISARLPEN
+229 AVRFICRISARLPDN

-268 HQIGMEQLRLNHT
+268 HQIGMEHLRLNHT

-290 GADLSEQQL
+290 GAELSEQQL

-318 ALSERGRLPDGS
+318 ALSERGRLPDAS

-337 TAAMIDPLEPD
+337 TAAMIDPLPPG

-410 RKFHT
+410 RKFRT
-415 LPQTVQTRYWNRFG
+415 LPERSQICYWNRFG

-442 GAYGRSGNNDAALTI
+442 SAYRMSGNNDAALTI

-514 LLERAIAERSDMPE
+514 LLERAIAESPDMPE

-545 MYNDITKMSQLHRSA
+545 MYNDITKMSELHRSA

-592 GELQKEM
+592 GELQKET

-631 QGKLREAEIGLA
+631 QGKLREAEIGLE

-649 AGSGQEN
+649 AGSRQEN
-656 MALCCDFLELRLLG
+656 MALCCDFLELRLLR
-670 SGGRRRLDVKARAEA
+670 SGGRHRLDIKARAEA

-703 YYYALLQEAE
+703 YYYALLQEPE
-713 KIPDVFRIH
+713 KIPDVFRLH

-760 QLAVCESLHYA
+760 LLSVCGSLHYA

-795 KLLVRALEDAEP
+795 KLLVRALEDAQP

-818 PYLMDHY
+818 PYLMDLY
-825 SALSRELETPF
+825 LALSRELEMPF

-841 ELSGR
+841 EASGQ
-846 WLSRQQT
+846 WLSRKET
-853 SGSRQE
+853 SGAPCE
-859 PIEALRELSERE
+859 LPEALRELSERE

>member
-1 MVNQTENSAELFAV
+1 
-15 VGAGYRTYE
+15 
-24 PPKRKRT
+24 
-31 FREKLKGKPI
+31 
-41 FSPILRFEK
+41 
-50 REIHT
+50 
-55 VFLCFPNLAL
+55 
-65 TKNLSPRLLA
+65 
-75 KSCGAALKT
+75 
-84 GISGR
+84 
-89 KTRKK
+89 
-94 EDRMPK
+94 MPK

-268 HQIGMEQLRLNHT
+268 HQIGMEHLRLNHT

-290 GADLSEQQL
+290 GAELSEQQL

-318 ALSERGRLPDGS
+318 ALSERGRLPDAS

-337 TAAMIDPLEPD
+337 TAAMIDPLPPD

-410 RKFHT
+410 RKFRT
-415 LPQTVQTRYWNRFG
+415 LPEQSQICYWNRFG
-429 SWYGAHGQYLHAL
+429 SWYGAQGQYLHAL
-442 GAYGRSGNNDAALTI
+442 GAYGRSGNSDAALTI

-480 CPEEVLMRHPT
+480 CPEEVLTRHPT

-514 LLERAIAERSDMPE
+514 LLERAIAESPDMPE

-545 MYNDITKMSQLHRSA
+545 MYNDITKMSELHRSA
-560 SRQMSRPAVT
+560 SCQMSRPAVT

-592 GELQKEM
+592 GELQKET

-631 QGKLREAEIGLA
+631 QGKLHEAEIGLA

-713 KIPDVFRIH
+713 KIPDVFRLH

-760 QLAVCESLHYA
+760 LLSGCESLHYA

-818 PYLMDHY
+818 PYLMNHY

-841 ELSGR
+841 ELSER

-859 PIEALRELSERE
+859 PIEALRELSESE

>member
-1 MVNQTENSAELFAV
+1 
-15 VGAGYRTYE
+15 
-24 PPKRKRT
+24 
-31 FREKLKGKPI
+31 
-41 FSPILRFEK
+41 
-50 REIHT
+50 
-55 VFLCFPNLAL
+55 
-65 TKNLSPRLLA
+65 
-75 KSCGAALKT
+75 
-84 GISGR
+84 
-89 KTRKK
+89 
-94 EDRMPK
+94 MPK

-147 KTKGGKAVAIRLSIY
+147 KTKGGKAVAIRMSIY

-229 AVRFICRISARLPEN
+229 AVRFICRISARLPDN

-268 HQIGMEQLRLNHT
+268 HQIGMEHLRLNHT

-290 GADLSEQQL
+290 GAELSEQQL

-318 ALSERGRLPDGS
+318 ALSERGRLPDAS

-337 TAAMIDPLEPD
+337 TAAMIDPLPPG
-348 RQEFLAVMGL
+348 RQEFLAVLGL

-410 RKFHT
+410 RKFRT
-415 LPQTVQTRYWNRFG
+415 LPEQSQICYWNRFG
-429 SWYGAHGQYLHAL
+429 SWYGAQGQYLHAL
-442 GAYGRSGNNDAALTI
+442 SAYRMSGNSDAALTI

-480 CPEEVLMRHPT
+480 CPEEVLTRHPT

-514 LLERAIAERSDMPE
+514 LLERAIAESPDMPE

-545 MYNDITKMSQLHRSA
+545 MYNDITKMSRLHRSA

-592 GELQKEM
+592 GELQKET

-631 QGKLREAEIGLA
+631 QGKLREAEIGLE

-649 AGSGQEN
+649 AGSRQEN
-656 MALCCDFLELRLLG
+656 MALCCDFLELRLLR
-670 SGGRRRLDVKARAEA
+670 SGGRHRLDIKARAEA

-703 YYYALLQEAE
+703 YYYALLQEPE
-713 KIPDVFRIH
+713 KIPDVFRLH

-760 QLAVCESLHYA
+760 LLSGCESLHYA

-818 PYLMDHY
+818 PYLMNHY

-841 ELSGR
+841 ELSER

>member
-1 MVNQTENSAELFAV
+1 
-15 VGAGYRTYE
+15 
-24 PPKRKRT
+24 
-31 FREKLKGKPI
+31 
-41 FSPILRFEK
+41 
-50 REIHT
+50 
-55 VFLCFPNLAL
+55 
-65 TKNLSPRLLA
+65 
-75 KSCGAALKT
+75 
-84 GISGR
+84 
-89 KTRKK
+89 
-94 EDRMPK
+94 MPK

-137 TTAINWFLAE
+137 TTAISWFLAE

-191 TGEAAA
+191 PSEAAA

-268 HQIGMEQLRLNHT
+268 HQIGMEHLRLNHT

-290 GADLSEQQL
+290 GAELSEQQL

-318 ALSERGRLPDGS
+318 ALSERGRLPDAS

-337 TAAMIDPLEPD
+337 TAAMIDPRPPG

-368 FVTENPETDAI
+368 FVTENPQTDAI

-410 RKFHT
+410 RKFRT
-415 LPQTVQTRYWNRFG
+415 LPEQSQICYWNRFG
-429 SWYGAHGQYLHAL
+429 SWYGAQGQYLHAL
-442 GAYGRSGNNDAALTI
+442 GAYGKSGNSDAALTI

-480 CPEEVLMRHPT
+480 CPEEVLTRHPT

-514 LLERAIAERSDMPE
+514 LLERAIAESPDMPE

-545 MYNDITKMSQLHRSA
+545 MYNDITKMSELHRSA

-592 GELQKEM
+592 GELQKET

-631 QGKLREAEIGLA
+631 QGKLHEAEIGLE

-713 KIPDVFRIH
+713 KIPDVFRLH

-760 QLAVCESLHYA
+760 LLSGCESLHYA

-795 KLLVRALEDAEP
+795 KLLARALEDAEP

-818 PYLMDHY
+818 PYLMNHY

-841 ELSGR
+841 ELSER

>member
-1 MVNQTENSAELFAV
+1 
-15 VGAGYRTYE
+15 
-24 PPKRKRT
+24 
-31 FREKLKGKPI
+31 
-41 FSPILRFEK
+41 
-50 REIHT
+50 
-55 VFLCFPNLAL
+55 
-65 TKNLSPRLLA
+65 
-75 KSCGAALKT
+75 
-84 GISGR
+84 
-89 KTRKK
+89 
-94 EDRMPK
+94 MPK

-147 KTKGGKAVAIRLSIY
+147 KTKGGKAVAIRMSIY

-268 HQIGMEQLRLNHT
+268 HQIGMEHLRLNHT

-290 GADLSEQQL
+290 GAELSEQQL

-318 ALSERGRLPDGS
+318 ALSERGRLPDAS

-337 TAAMIDPLEPD
+337 TAAMIDPLPPG

-410 RKFHT
+410 RKFRT
-415 LPQTVQTRYWNRFG
+415 LPEQSQICYWNRFG
-429 SWYGAHGQYLHAL
+429 SWYGAQGQYLHAL
-442 GAYGRSGNNDAALTI
+442 SAYGRSGNSDAALTI

-480 CPEEVLMRHPT
+480 CPEEVLTRHPT

-514 LLERAIAERSDMPE
+514 LLERAIAESPDMPE

-545 MYNDITKMSQLHRSA
+545 MYNDITKMSELHRSA

-592 GELQKEM
+592 GELQKET

-631 QGKLREAEIGLA
+631 QGKLHEAEIGLA

-713 KIPDVFRIH
+713 KIPDVFRLH

-760 QLAVCESLHYA
+760 LLSGCESLHYA

-818 PYLMDHY
+818 PYLMNHY

-841 ELSGR
+841 ELSER

>member
-1 MVNQTENSAELFAV
+1 
-15 VGAGYRTYE
+15 
-24 PPKRKRT
+24 
-31 FREKLKGKPI
+31 
-41 FSPILRFEK
+41 
-50 REIHT
+50 
-55 VFLCFPNLAL
+55 
-65 TKNLSPRLLA
+65 
-75 KSCGAALKT
+75 
-84 GISGR
+84 
-89 KTRKK
+89 
-94 EDRMPK
+94 MPK

-191 TGEAAA
+191 TGESAA

-229 AVRFICRISARLPEN
+229 AVRFICRISTRLPEN

-268 HQIGMEQLRLNHT
+268 HQIGMEHLRLNHT

-290 GADLSEQQL
+290 GAELSEQQL

-318 ALSERGRLPDGS
+318 ALSERGRLPDAS

-337 TAAMIDPLEPD
+337 TAAMIDPLPPG

-410 RKFHT
+410 RKFRT
-415 LPQTVQTRYWNRFG
+415 LPEQSQICYWNRFG
-429 SWYGAHGQYLHAL
+429 SWYGAQGQYLHAL
-442 GAYGRSGNNDAALTI
+442 GAYGRSGNSDAALTI

-480 CPEEVLMRHPT
+480 CPEEVLTRHPT

-514 LLERAIAERSDMPE
+514 LLERAIAESPDMPE

-592 GELQKEM
+592 GELQKET

-631 QGKLREAEIGLA
+631 QGKLREAEIGLE

-649 AGSGQEN
+649 AGSRQEN
-656 MALCCDFLELRLLG
+656 MALCCDFLELRLLR

-713 KIPDVFRIH
+713 KIPDVFRLH

-760 QLAVCESLHYA
+760 LLSGCESLHYA

-818 PYLMDHY
+818 PYLMNHY
-825 SALSRELETPF
+825 SALLRELETPF
-836 AASVC
+836 AAAVC
-841 ELSGR
+841 EASGQ
-846 WLSRQQT
+846 WISRKET
-853 SGSRQE
+853 SGAPCE
-859 PIEALRELSERE
+859 LPEALRELSERE

>member
-1 MVNQTENSAELFAV
+1 
-15 VGAGYRTYE
+15 
-24 PPKRKRT
+24 
-31 FREKLKGKPI
+31 
-41 FSPILRFEK
+41 
-50 REIHT
+50 
-55 VFLCFPNLAL
+55 
-65 TKNLSPRLLA
+65 
-75 KSCGAALKT
+75 
-84 GISGR
+84 
-89 KTRKK
+89 
-94 EDRMPK
+94 MPK

-191 TGEAAA
+191 TSEAAA

-268 HQIGMEQLRLNHT
+268 HQIGMEHLRLNHT

-290 GADLSEQQL
+290 GAEISEQQL

-318 ALSERGRLPDGS
+318 ALSERGRLPDAS

-337 TAAMIDPLEPD
+337 TAAMIDPLPPG

-410 RKFHT
+410 RKFRT
-415 LPQTVQTRYWNRFG
+415 LPEQSQICYWNRFG
-429 SWYGAHGQYLHAL
+429 SWYGAQGQYLHAL
-442 GAYGRSGNNDAALTI
+442 GAYGRSGNSDAALTI

-480 CPEEVLMRHPT
+480 CPEEVLTRHPT

-514 LLERAIAERSDMPE
+514 LLERAIAESPDMPE

-545 MYNDITKMSQLHRSA
+545 MYNDITKMSELHRSA

-592 GELQKEM
+592 GELQKET

-631 QGKLREAEIGLA
+631 QGKLHEAEIGLA

-670 SGGRRRLDVKARAEA
+670 SGGRHRLDVKARAEA

-703 YYYALLQEAE
+703 YYYALLQKAE
-713 KIPDVFRIH
+713 KIPDVFRLH

-760 QLAVCESLHYA
+760 LLSGCESLHYA

-818 PYLMDHY
+818 PYLMNHY

-841 ELSGR
+841 EASGQ
-846 WLSRQQT
+846 WLSRKET
-853 SGSRQE
+853 SGAPCE
-859 PIEALRELSERE
+859 LPEALRELSESE

>member
-1 MVNQTENSAELFAV
+1 
-15 VGAGYRTYE
+15 
-24 PPKRKRT
+24 
-31 FREKLKGKPI
+31 
-41 FSPILRFEK
+41 
-50 REIHT
+50 
-55 VFLCFPNLAL
+55 
-65 TKNLSPRLLA
+65 
-75 KSCGAALKT
+75 
-84 GISGR
+84 
-89 KTRKK
+89 
-94 EDRMPK
+94 MPK

-109 ISERVQE
+109 ISKRVQE
-116 CLRPIARCALTTVVA
+116 CLCPIAHCALTTVVA

-147 KTKGGKAVAIRLSIY
+147 KTKGGKAVAIRMSIY

-177 RFAGLDVLSAFDFP
+177 RFAGLDVLSAYDFP

-268 HQIGMEQLRLNHT
+268 HQIGMEHLRLNHT

-290 GADLSEQQL
+290 GAELSEQQL

-318 ALSERGRLPDGS
+318 ALSERGRLPDAS

-337 TAAMIDPLEPD
+337 TAAMIDPLPPG

-410 RKFHT
+410 RKFRT
-415 LPQTVQTRYWNRFG
+415 LPEQSQTRYWNRFG
-429 SWYGAHGQYLHAL
+429 VWYGAHGQYLHAL

-480 CPEEVLMRHPT
+480 CPEEVLTRHPT

-514 LLERAIAERSDMPE
+514 LLERAIAESPDMPE

-545 MYNDITKMSQLHRSA
+545 LYNDITKMSRLHRSA

-570 IQAGSSWTFGSPSV
+570 IRAGSSWTFGSPSV

-592 GELQKEM
+592 GELQKET

-631 QGKLREAEIGLA
+631 QGKLREAEIGLE

-656 MALCCDFLELRLLG
+656 MALCCDFLELRLLR
-670 SGGRRRLDVKARAEA
+670 SGGRHRLDIKARAEA

-703 YYYALLQEAE
+703 YYYALLQEPE
-713 KIPDVFRIH
+713 KIPDVFRLH

-760 QLAVCESLHYA
+760 LLSVCGSLHYA

-836 AASVC
+836 AAAVC
-841 ELSGR
+841 ELSER
-846 WLSRQQT
+846 WLSQQQT

>member
-1 MVNQTENSAELFAV
+1 
-15 VGAGYRTYE
+15 
-24 PPKRKRT
+24 
-31 FREKLKGKPI
+31 
-41 FSPILRFEK
+41 
-50 REIHT
+50 
-55 VFLCFPNLAL
+55 
-65 TKNLSPRLLA
+65 
-75 KSCGAALKT
+75 
-84 GISGR
+84 
-89 KTRKK
+89 
-94 EDRMPK
+94 MPK

-147 KTKGGKAVAIRLSIY
+147 KTKGGKAVAIRMSIY

-191 TGEAAA
+191 TSEAAA

-268 HQIGMEQLRLNHT
+268 HQIGMEHLRLNHT

-290 GADLSEQQL
+290 GAELSEQQL

-318 ALSERGRLPDGS
+318 ALSERGRLPDAS

-337 TAAMIDPLEPD
+337 TAAMIDPLPPG

-410 RKFHT
+410 RKFRT
-415 LPQTVQTRYWNRFG
+415 LPEQSQICYWNRFG
-429 SWYGAHGQYLHAL
+429 SWYGAQGQYLHAL
-442 GAYGRSGNNDAALTI
+442 GAYGRSGNSDAALTI

-480 CPEEVLMRHPT
+480 CPEEVLTRHPT

-514 LLERAIAERSDMPE
+514 LLERAIAESPDMPE

-545 MYNDITKMSQLHRSA
+545 MYNDITKMSELHRSA

-592 GELQKEM
+592 GELQKET

-703 YYYALLQEAE
+703 YYYALLQETE
-713 KIPDVFRIH
+713 KIPDVFRLH

-760 QLAVCESLHYA
+760 LLSGCESLHYA

-818 PYLMDHY
+818 PYLMNHY

-841 ELSGR
+841 ELSER

>member
-1 MVNQTENSAELFAV
+1 
-15 VGAGYRTYE
+15 
-24 PPKRKRT
+24 
-31 FREKLKGKPI
+31 
-41 FSPILRFEK
+41 
-50 REIHT
+50 
-55 VFLCFPNLAL
+55 
-65 TKNLSPRLLA
+65 
-75 KSCGAALKT
+75 
-84 GISGR
+84 
-89 KTRKK
+89 
-94 EDRMPK
+94 MPK

-268 HQIGMEQLRLNHT
+268 HQIGMEHLRLNHT

-290 GADLSEQQL
+290 GAELSEQQL

-318 ALSERGRLPDGS
+318 ALSERGRLPDAS

-337 TAAMIDPLEPD
+337 TAAMIDPLPPD

-410 RKFHT
+410 RKFRT
-415 LPQTVQTRYWNRFG
+415 LPEQSQICYWNRFG
-429 SWYGAHGQYLHAL
+429 SWYGAQGQYLHAL
-442 GAYGRSGNNDAALTI
+442 GAYGRSGNSDAALTI

-480 CPEEVLMRHPT
+480 CPEEVLTRHPT

-514 LLERAIAERSDMPE
+514 LLERAIAESPDMPE

-545 MYNDITKMSQLHRSA
+545 MYNDITKMSELHRSA
-560 SRQMSRPAVT
+560 SRQMSRSAVT

-592 GELQKEM
+592 GELQKET

-631 QGKLREAEIGLA
+631 QGKLHEAEIGLA

-703 YYYALLQEAE
+703 YYYALLQEEE
-713 KIPDVFRIH
+713 KIPDVFRLH

-760 QLAVCESLHYA
+760 LLSGCESLHYA

-795 KLLVRALEDAEP
+795 KLLARALEDAEP

-818 PYLMDHY
+818 PYLMNHY

-841 ELSGR
+841 ELSER

>member
-1 MVNQTENSAELFAV
+1 
-15 VGAGYRTYE
+15 
-24 PPKRKRT
+24 
-31 FREKLKGKPI
+31 
-41 FSPILRFEK
+41 
-50 REIHT
+50 
-55 VFLCFPNLAL
+55 
-65 TKNLSPRLLA
+65 
-75 KSCGAALKT
+75 
-84 GISGR
+84 
-89 KTRKK
+89 
-94 EDRMPK
+94 MPK

-229 AVRFICRISARLPEN
+229 AVRFICRISARLPDN

-268 HQIGMEQLRLNHT
+268 HQIGMEHLRLNHT

-290 GADLSEQQL
+290 GAELSEQQL

-318 ALSERGRLPDGS
+318 ALSERGRLPDAS

-337 TAAMIDPLEPD
+337 TAAMIDPLPPG

-410 RKFHT
+410 RKFRT
-415 LPQTVQTRYWNRFG
+415 LPEQSQICYWNRFG

-442 GAYGRSGNNDAALTI
+442 SAYRMSGNSDAALTI

-480 CPEEVLMRHPT
+480 CPEEVLTRHPT

-514 LLERAIAERSDMPE
+514 LLERAIAESPDMPE

-545 MYNDITKMSQLHRSA
+545 MYNDITKMSELHRSA

-592 GELQKEM
+592 GELQKET

-631 QGKLREAEIGLA
+631 QGKLREAEIGLE

-649 AGSGQEN
+649 AGSRQEN
-656 MALCCDFLELRLLG
+656 MALCCDFLELRLLR

-713 KIPDVFRIH
+713 KIPDVFRLH

-760 QLAVCESLHYA
+760 LLSGCESLHYA

-818 PYLMDHY
+818 PYLMNHY

-841 ELSGR
+841 ELSER

>member
-1 MVNQTENSAELFAV
+1 
-15 VGAGYRTYE
+15 
-24 PPKRKRT
+24 
-31 FREKLKGKPI
+31 
-41 FSPILRFEK
+41 
-50 REIHT
+50 
-55 VFLCFPNLAL
+55 
-65 TKNLSPRLLA
+65 
-75 KSCGAALKT
+75 
-84 GISGR
+84 
-89 KTRKK
+89 
-94 EDRMPK
+94 MPK

-147 KTKGGKAVAIRLSIY
+147 KTKGGKAVAIRMSIY

-191 TGEAAA
+191 TSEAAA

-268 HQIGMEQLRLNHT
+268 HQIGMEHLRLNHT

-290 GADLSEQQL
+290 GAELSEQQL

-318 ALSERGRLPDGS
+318 ALSERGRLPDAS

-337 TAAMIDPLEPD
+337 TAAMIDPLPPD

-410 RKFHT
+410 RKFRT
-415 LPQTVQTRYWNRFG
+415 LPEQSQICYWNRFG
-429 SWYGAHGQYLHAL
+429 SWYGAQGQYLHAL
-442 GAYGRSGNNDAALTI
+442 GAYGRSGNSDAALTI

-480 CPEEVLMRHPT
+480 CPEEVLTRHPT

-514 LLERAIAERSDMPE
+514 LLERAIAESPDMPE

-545 MYNDITKMSQLHRSA
+545 MYNDITKMSELHRSA
-560 SRQMSRPAVT
+560 SRQMSRSAVT

-592 GELQKEM
+592 GELQKET

-631 QGKLREAEIGLA
+631 QGKLHEAEIGLA

-713 KIPDVFRIH
+713 KIPDVFRLH

-760 QLAVCESLHYA
+760 LLSGCESLHYA

-795 KLLVRALEDAEP
+795 KLLARALEDAEP

-818 PYLMDHY
+818 PYLMNHY

-841 ELSGR
+841 ELSER

>member
-1 MVNQTENSAELFAV
+1 
-15 VGAGYRTYE
+15 
-24 PPKRKRT
+24 
-31 FREKLKGKPI
+31 
-41 FSPILRFEK
+41 
-50 REIHT
+50 
-55 VFLCFPNLAL
+55 
-65 TKNLSPRLLA
+65 
-75 KSCGAALKT
+75 
-84 GISGR
+84 
-89 KTRKK
+89 
-94 EDRMPK
+94 MPK

-191 TGEAAA
+191 TSEAAA

-268 HQIGMEQLRLNHT
+268 HQIGMEHLRLNHT

-290 GADLSEQQL
+290 GAELSEQQL

-318 ALSERGRLPDGS
+318 ALSERGRLPDAS

-337 TAAMIDPLEPD
+337 TAAMIDPLPPG

-410 RKFHT
+410 RKFRT
-415 LPQTVQTRYWNRFG
+415 LPEQSQICYWNRFG
-429 SWYGAHGQYLHAL
+429 SWYGAQGQYLHAL
-442 GAYGRSGNNDAALTI
+442 GAYGRSGNSDAALTI

-480 CPEEVLMRHPT
+480 CPEEVLTRHPT

-514 LLERAIAERSDMPE
+514 LLERAIAESPDMPE

-545 MYNDITKMSQLHRSA
+545 MYNDITKMSELHRSA

-592 GELQKEM
+592 GELQKET

-713 KIPDVFRIH
+713 KIPDVFRLH

-760 QLAVCESLHYA
+760 LLSGCESLHYA

-795 KLLVRALEDAEP
+795 KLLIRALEDAEP

-818 PYLMDHY
+818 PYLMNHY

-841 ELSGR
+841 ELSER

-859 PIEALRELSERE
+859 PIEALRELSESE

>member
-1 MVNQTENSAELFAV
+1 
-15 VGAGYRTYE
+15 
-24 PPKRKRT
+24 
-31 FREKLKGKPI
+31 
-41 FSPILRFEK
+41 
-50 REIHT
+50 
-55 VFLCFPNLAL
+55 
-65 TKNLSPRLLA
+65 
-75 KSCGAALKT
+75 
-84 GISGR
+84 
-89 KTRKK
+89 
-94 EDRMPK
+94 MPK

-147 KTKGGKAVAIRLSIY
+147 KTKGGKAVAIRMSIY

-268 HQIGMEQLRLNHT
+268 HQIGMEHLRLNHT

-290 GADLSEQQL
+290 GAELSEQQL

-318 ALSERGRLPDGS
+318 ALSERGRLPDAS

-337 TAAMIDPLEPD
+337 TAAMIDPLPPG

-410 RKFHT
+410 RKFRT
-415 LPQTVQTRYWNRFG
+415 LPEQSQICYWNRFG
-429 SWYGAHGQYLHAL
+429 SWYGAQGQYLHAL
-442 GAYGRSGNNDAALTI
+442 GAYGRSGNSDAALTI

-480 CPEEVLMRHPT
+480 CPEEVLTRHPT

-514 LLERAIAERSDMPE
+514 LLERAIAESPDMPE

-545 MYNDITKMSQLHRSA
+545 MYNDITKMSELHRSA

-592 GELQKEM
+592 GELQKET

-703 YYYALLQEAE
+703 YYYALLQETE
-713 KIPDVFRIH
+713 KIPDVFRLH

-760 QLAVCESLHYA
+760 LLSGCESLHYA

-818 PYLMDHY
+818 PYLMNHY

-841 ELSGR
+841 ELSEC
-846 WLSRQQT
+846 WLSRRQT

>member
-1 MVNQTENSAELFAV
+1 
-15 VGAGYRTYE
+15 
-24 PPKRKRT
+24 
-31 FREKLKGKPI
+31 
-41 FSPILRFEK
+41 
-50 REIHT
+50 
-55 VFLCFPNLAL
+55 
-65 TKNLSPRLLA
+65 
-75 KSCGAALKT
+75 
-84 GISGR
+84 
-89 KTRKK
+89 
-94 EDRMPK
+94 MPK

-147 KTKGGKAVAIRLSIY
+147 KTKGGKAVAIRMSIY

-268 HQIGMEQLRLNHT
+268 HQIGMEHLRLNHT

-290 GADLSEQQL
+290 GAELSEQQL

-318 ALSERGRLPDGS
+318 ALSERGRLPDAS

-337 TAAMIDPLEPD
+337 TAAMIDPLPPG

-410 RKFHT
+410 RKFRT
-415 LPQTVQTRYWNRFG
+415 LPEQSQICYWNRFG
-429 SWYGAHGQYLHAL
+429 SWYGAQGQYLHAL
-442 GAYGRSGNNDAALTI
+442 GAYGRSGNSDAALTI

-480 CPEEVLMRHPT
+480 CPEEVLTRHPT

-514 LLERAIAERSDMPE
+514 LLERAIAESPDMPE

-545 MYNDITKMSQLHRSA
+545 MYNDITKMSELHRSA

-592 GELQKEM
+592 GELQKET

-631 QGKLREAEIGLA
+631 QGKLHEAEIGLA

-670 SGGRRRLDVKARAEA
+670 SGGKRRLDVKARAEA

-713 KIPDVFRIH
+713 KIPDVFRLH

-760 QLAVCESLHYA
+760 LLSGCESLHYA

-818 PYLMDHY
+818 PYLMNHY

-841 ELSGR
+841 EASGQ
-846 WLSRQQT
+846 WLSRKET
-853 SGSRQE
+853 SGAPCE
-859 PIEALRELSERE
+859 LPEALRELSERE

>member
-1 MVNQTENSAELFAV
+1 
-15 VGAGYRTYE
+15 
-24 PPKRKRT
+24 
-31 FREKLKGKPI
+31 
-41 FSPILRFEK
+41 
-50 REIHT
+50 
-55 VFLCFPNLAL
+55 
-65 TKNLSPRLLA
+65 
-75 KSCGAALKT
+75 
-84 GISGR
+84 
-89 KTRKK
+89 
-94 EDRMPK
+94 MPK

-147 KTKGGKAVAIRLSIY
+147 KTKGGKAVAIRMSIY

-268 HQIGMEQLRLNHT
+268 HQIGMEHLRLNHT

-290 GADLSEQQL
+290 GAELSEQQL

-318 ALSERGRLPDGS
+318 ALSERGRLPDAS

-337 TAAMIDPLEPD
+337 TAAMIDPLPPG

-410 RKFHT
+410 RKFRT
-415 LPQTVQTRYWNRFG
+415 LPEQSQICYWNRFG

-442 GAYGRSGNNDAALTI
+442 SAYRMSGNSDAALTI

-480 CPEEVLMRHPT
+480 CPEEVLTRHPT

-514 LLERAIAERSDMPE
+514 LLERAIAESPDMPE

-545 MYNDITKMSQLHRSA
+545 MYNDITKMSELHRSA

-592 GELQKEM
+592 GELQKET

-631 QGKLREAEIGLA
+631 QGKLREAEIGLE

-649 AGSGQEN
+649 AGSRQEN
-656 MALCCDFLELRLLG
+656 MALCCDFLELRLLR

-713 KIPDVFRIH
+713 KIPDVFRLH

-760 QLAVCESLHYA
+760 LLSGCESLHYA

-818 PYLMDHY
+818 PYLMNHY

-841 ELSGR
+841 ELSER